1 MVGSREGPSTG
12 GETLTAVTV
21 SSQGKQRSPE
31 CDQGL
36 WVFLGQLHRDLCSEN
51 RKVHDVCSDDLFF
64 LFSIGKSCQNLSPGF
79 SVRWES

>member
-36 WVFLGQLHRDLCSEN
+36 WVFLGQLHRDLCAEN
-51 RKVHDVCSDDLFF
+51 RKVVSCVQMISSFYF
-64 LFSIGKSCQNLSPGF
+64 LSEN
-79 SVRWES
+79 SVKTCRLASQ